1 MMGGRIDSDA
11 PCAPALPG
19 TDESLRQ
26 VLELAGSER
35 AATVLTL
42 LRELLERPTPEQAG
56 PDLLTL
62 EQVAKRCQ
70 VHPRTIRRAIDTGDL
85 EAVALPIRGGLRV
98 EVKSLEDWISKHKGT
113 EPPSPLHG
121 GRRRSAPTRRSGR
134 LELND
139 I

>member
-134 LELND
+134 LELSD

>member
-1 MMGGRIDSDA
+1 MQ
-11 PCAPALPG
+11 PARDPNTPPPTAG
-19 TDESLRQ
+19 TDPSEPLRE
-26 VLELAGSER
+26 VLALAGQER
-35 AATVLTL
+35 SATVLAL
-42 LRELLERPTPEQAG
+42 LRELLSMQPPEE
-56 PDLLTL
+56 PKLLTL
-62 EQVAKRCQ
+62 DQVAKRCQ

-98 EVKSLEDWISKHKGT
+98 EVKSLEDWISKHKGA

-134 LELND
+134 LELSD